1 MSHNLNQYIMD
12 KYAIPR
18 LLLFAAIFI
27 SLVVHFIWSNASLT
41 INDTLTLLGFF
52 LLILLYVGS
61 RITRKR
67 GRHSRKTG
75 FTGK

>member
-1 MSHNLNQYIMD
+1 MD
-12 KYAIPR
+12 KYTFPR
-18 LLLFAAIFI
+18 FLLFTTIFI
-27 SLVVHFIWSNASLT
+27 SLVIHFIWSNASLT